1 MKRWIGLALA
11 ATILV
16 AGCAG
21 GKQLL
26 AQEETPQ
33 DIDWRRVATPQDR
46 TRLRQWRQAWVEAL
60 AMARVGGAAKLMLRD
75 AMLFD
80 PDRSLPGARLAAG
93 QYRCRV
99 IKVGGRDAASPTIMT
114 RDWTQCVVA
123 TAAGRTTF
131 SLDGA
136 QRLHGYLF
144 ADTDTRAVFLGT
156 LALGDETRPMRYG
169 RDAKRDA
176 AGFVERIGA
185 ARWRLILPYP
195 GFESTLDLVEI
206 VPVV

>member
-1 MKRWIGLALA
+1 MKRMIGLALA
-11 ATILV
+11 AAILV

-21 GKQLL
+21 SKQLL
-26 AQEETPQ
+26 SQEETPQ
-33 DIDWRRVATPQDR
+33 DIDWRKVATPHDR

-60 AMARVGGAAKLMLRD
+60 AMARAAGAAKPMARD
-75 AMLFD
+75 AMLLD

-93 QYRCRV
+93 RYRCRV
-99 IKVGGRDAASPTIMT
+99 VKLGAREAAAPAMAT
-114 RDWTQCVVA
+114 RDWTRCVVA
-123 TAAGRTTF
+123 TTAGRTTF
-131 SLDGA
+131 SLDGD

-144 ADTDTRAVFLGT
+144 DDTDARQVFLGT

-169 RDAKRDA
+169 RDARRDA

-195 GFESTLDLVEI
+195 GFESTLDLVDI
-206 VPVV
+206 VPIG